1 MAVRFLPAGDRG
13 LVVQFGTQVDVAIN
27 DQVRAL
33 ALTLEAARIPG
44 LLEVVP
50 TYRSLGVQYDPAR
63 LGVDDLRT
71 QIEAALANLDPGQL
85 PPPRV
90 VHLPTCYGGE
100 FGPDLS
106 FVVEHSGLSEA
117 EVIALHSQTPY
128 HVHMIGFTAGFAYLG
143 GLPETLHTPRLPS
156 PRTKTPRGA
165 VGIGGSQTG
174 AYSAETP
181 GGWRLIGR
189 TPVPLFDPLREPPTP
204 MLPGDTVRFDPI
216 SREEY
221 DRLEQEYQKAASS
234 GQQADG
240 QLGDQVTGQLGSV
253 QSPSQTE
260 GQAGNQAIGQRGKP
274 ESPSRLSA
282 VSAQAGPVAQSPL
295 TSREALEIL
304 RAGLLTTVQ
313 DRGRIGC
320 QKFGVTMSGAMDEVA
335 LRVGNLLVGN
345 PQGSAGLEISFLG
358 PRIRFRVDVVLV
370 LTGAEMDVDL
380 DGRPVPWYEAL
391 LVHAGQIL
399 DIRHC
404 LRGMRAYLAV
414 GGGIDVPLRLG
425 SRSTSLAAGFGGLD
439 GRPLRDGDLLSAGPA
454 VGPAPRWEG
463 RTVPRSWRPAFGSP
477 QTVRM
482 VFGPQDD
489 AFTEAG
495 RRTFLETT
503 YEVSPSSDRMGCRLE
518 GPAIEHIGPADII
531 SDWIPP
537 GGVQVPGNGKPIV
550 LLADRQTTG
559 GYTKIATVIGP
570 DIAKIAQLRPGEG
583 VRFQAVSV
591 AEAQAAARALEREL
605 GALDAEVTDLT
616 LWGEGM
622 GMGAI
627 C

>member
-1 MAVRFLPAGDRG
+1 MTVRYLAAGDRG
-13 LVVQFGTQVDVAIN
+13 LVVEFGTQVDVAIN
-27 DQVRAL
+27 NQVRAL
-33 ALTLEAARIPG
+33 ALTLEAAQIPG

-63 LGVDDLRT
+63 IDVKELRAR
-71 QIEAALANLDPGQL
+71 IGRALETLDPAQL
-85 PPPRV
+85 PPPQVVRV
-90 VHLPTCYGGE
+90 PTCYGGE
-100 FGPDLS
+100 FGPDLP

-221 DRLEQEYQKAASS
+221 DRLEREYQKAAGS
-234 GQQADG
+234 GQRAER
-240 QLGDQVTGQLGSV
+240 QLGDQATGQL
-253 QSPSQTE
+253 
-260 GQAGNQAIGQRGKP
+260 GKP
-274 ESPSRLSA
+274 ESPSR
-282 VSAQAGPVAQSPL
+282 PVAQSPF

-358 PRIRFRVDVVLV
+358 PRIRFRVDVVLA

-380 DGRPVPWYEAL
+380 DGRPVPWYEAF

-404 LRGMRAYLAV
+404 RRGMRAYLAV

-425 SRSTSLAAGFGGLD
+425 SRSTSLAAGFGGLE
-439 GRPLRDGDLLSAGPA
+439 GRPLRDGDLLLVGPA

-531 SDWIPP
+531 SDWIPL

-570 DIAKIAQLRPGEG
+570 DIPKIAQLRPGEG

-605 GALDAEVTDLT
+605 GALDADVTDLT

-622 GMGAI
+622 GMRAI